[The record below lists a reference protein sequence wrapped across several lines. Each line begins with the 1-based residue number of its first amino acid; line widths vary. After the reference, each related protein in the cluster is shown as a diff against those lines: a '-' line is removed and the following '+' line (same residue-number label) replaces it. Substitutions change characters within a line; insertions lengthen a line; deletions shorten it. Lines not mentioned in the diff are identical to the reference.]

1 MLVVGNQQDT
11 TNDTYKEIPN
21 PKHSETLEQ
30 AIPVSDTKKLSNI
43 LIKASKII
51 AKLFRIILATIILVN
66 NTLKLHIILKCK
78 HSI

>member
-30 AIPVSDTKKLSNI
+30 AVPVSDTKKLSNI
-43 LIKASKII
+43 LIKASKIK
-51 AKLFRIILATIILVN
+51 AKLFRIYFSYDYSGQQYFETSLH
-66 NTLKLHIILKCK
+66 LKM
-78 HSI
+78 

>member
-11 TNDTYKEIPN
+11 TNDAYKEIPN

-30 AIPVSDTKKLSNI
+30 ANPVSDTKKLSNI

-51 AKLFRIILATIILVN
+51 AKLFRIYFSYDYSGQQYFETS
-66 NTLKLHIILKCK
+66 H
-78 HSI
+78 HSKM